1 MHIFYKLRLIAVV
14 LVIICIVAF
23 GGIGVSPASDS
34 TIIKKSDIQNKLLFL
49 RNDDIWAYN
58 VENKSEKRLTNYGDI
73 RNYTVS
79 ADATK
84 IAYIRSLI
92 KLYVYDTES
101 GVENLIAELTTDASQ
116 PSFSPLGDK
125 IALISHSKEQMDVR
139 LSYFFKPVR
148 ERVRHVIIVDIK
160 SNKIDDVTQDV
171 PFPHSQVKWS
181 PDGRWLSF
189 ASFRFGFFDKLY
201 PFSDKKWGVYLM
213 DLSNSKH
220 KTIEIGGGMGSVW
233 LSSYQVVVSDGV
245 ASNVLSVYDIK
256 TKTLK
261 PSTMIQTGFSP
272 ALFTLGG
279 MSNEIVYY
287 ETAEGPDDGLIRSH
301 NIKTNKTEDVVLDAA
316 VPLYVK

>member
-1 MHIFYKLRLIAVV
+1 LRLITVV
-14 LVIICIVAF
+14 LVSIVIVVF
-23 GGIGVSPASDS
+23 GVSGVSLASDA
-34 TIIKKSDIQNKLLFL
+34 TKIKKSDIQNKLLFL

-58 VENKSEKRLTNYGDI
+58 VENKSEKRLTSSRDI

-84 IAYIRSLI
+84 IAYIRALK

-101 GVENLIAELTTDASQ
+101 GAETFIADVTTDASQ

-125 IALISHSKEQMDVR
+125 IALISHTKEEMDVR
-139 LSYFFKPVR
+139 LSYFFKPVK
-148 ERVRHVIIVDIK
+148 ERVRHIIIIDIK
-160 SNKIDDVTQDV
+160 FKKIDDVTQDV

-181 PDGRWLSF
+181 PDGRWISF

-201 PFSDKKWGVYLM
+201 PFSAKKWAVYLM

-220 KTIEIGGGMGSVW
+220 KTTEIGGGMSSVW
-233 LSSYQVVVSDGV
+233 ISSDQVVISDGV
-245 ASNVLSVYDIK
+245 AANVLSFYDIK

-261 PSTMIQTGFSP
+261 PSTMIQAGFSP

-279 MSNEIVYY
+279 MNNEIVYY
-287 ETAEGPDDGLIRSH
+287 ETAEGPDSGLIRSH
-301 NIKTNKTEDVVLDAA
+301 NIKTNKTEDVVMDAA